1 KTMHQTN
8 EKAFESYVEEILLTR
23 SGWQQDTNVEWDKEL
38 ALFPKQ
44 VVNFLRETQPEAW
57 GKMAEL
63 HCYGLESQII
73 RTLAKKLDLMLR
85 HGFKFYGK
93 PFRLA

>member
-1 KTMHQTN
+1 M
-8 EKAFESYVEEILLTR
+8 
-23 SGWQQDTNVEWDKEL
+23 EWDKEL